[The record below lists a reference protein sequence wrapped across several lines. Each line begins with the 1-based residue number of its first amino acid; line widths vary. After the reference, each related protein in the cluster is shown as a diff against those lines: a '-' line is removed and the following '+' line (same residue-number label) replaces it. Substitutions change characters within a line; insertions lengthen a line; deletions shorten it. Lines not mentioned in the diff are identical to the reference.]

1 MSYGSVDGS
10 GFGSRNPFGGPSA
23 QGYQPLATQI
33 DPNDLEELF
42 QITSD
47 DVFNINANVQSLE
60 RQLRS
65 LGTASDTQEL
75 RDRLHVTQQETNN
88 AVTSSTKSIRQ
99 LSEIVR
105 GSTRQDRLQLDRLK
119 SQLSEAIQRYGAVQ
133 KKIAD
138 KSKSL
143 IGSSQKRQ
151 KQSPRSPFSDIADD
165 ENIFNGG
172 DEQWPSRD
180 QDVSEITEEDLDQIH
195 QKEEAIKQI
204 ESDMLDVNQIMK
216 DLASIVYDQGQ
227 DIDSIE
233 ANIETASS
241 HVESAN
247 RQLAK
252 ASQHQRRN
260 FRMACAPRK
269 RKEKFSPLEL
279 EILVAEV
286 TKNHSKLY
294 GSERVNL
301 SQPARERIWLEIA
314 KKINA
319 VARSPRTTRDLRRR
333 WDDMKRRTKEKLAI
347 IKRSVVSSGGMTRN
361 CSPSALHN
369 DANSD
374 IYPGYGIDDDDD
386 DHDEIDVELDAPHIA
401 LELQSDEEENGPGCT
416 WVPLKTI
423 EMAVHEPDMSDHP
436 VIIQTSA
443 SSPSPPSSPQNQM
456 KSTYAR
462 RLSAAAPHPRR
473 NHEISDFEKQL
484 MESQIEQNTLLTSWY
499 QQQTSLMVQQNLI
512 LENLVEQSRRLADN
526 VELLNRTLEKMVDG
540 NHLHRE
546 TVNFVQECKQAP
558 PARPNPRGAGGE
570 SGGPSGVEVYS
581 GMILK
586 VEEEL

>member
-1 MSYGSVDGS
+1 MSYGSLDGS
-10 GFGSRNPFGGPSA
+10 GFGSRNPFSGPST

-33 DPNDLEELF
+33 DQNELQELF
-42 QITSD
+42 QITSGD
-47 DVFNINANVQSLE
+47 IYRINVNVQSLE
-60 RQLRS
+60 RILRS

-75 RDRLHVTQQETNN
+75 RDRLHSTQQETNN
-88 AVTSSTKSIRQ
+88 TITSSTKSIRQ
-99 LSEIVR
+99 LSEFVR
-105 GSTRQDRLQLDRLK
+105 GSSRDRLQLDRIK
-119 SQLSEAIQRYGAVQ
+119 SQLSDIIQRYGVVQ

-143 IGSSQKRQ
+143 LSAEQKNI
-151 KQSPRSPFSDIADD
+151 KQSPRTPFSDLADD
-165 ENIFNGG
+165 EKIFNGG
-172 DEQWPSRD
+172 DEEWQSQKQT
-180 QDVSEITEEDLDQIH
+180 QDLTEFSEEDLDQIR
-195 QKEEAIKQI
+195 QKEEAVKQI
-204 ESDMLDVNQIMK
+204 ESDMIDVNQIMK
-216 DLASIVYDQGQ
+216 DLASIVYEQG
-227 DIDSIE
+227 DTIDSIE

-241 HVESAN
+241 NVESAN

-260 FRMACAPRK
+260 LRMACAPRK

-286 TKNHSKLY
+286 TKNHSRLY

-314 KKINA
+314 KKINT

-347 IKRSVVSSGGMTRN
+347 IRRTVVTTNRR
-361 CSPSALHN
+361 CSPSSLQN
-369 DANSD
+369 DTNSD
-374 IYPGYGIDDDDD
+374 IYPGFGGDEEDE
-386 DHDEIDVELDAPHIA
+386 DHDEIDVDTDAPLIA

-423 EMAVHEPDMSDHP
+423 EMPVTTEPEMSDHP

-443 SSPSPPSSPQNQM
+443 SSPSPPSSPHAHL
-456 KSTYAR
+456 KSTFMS
-462 RLSAAAPHPRR
+462 RLAQSTQHPRR
-473 NHEISDFEKQL
+473 KHDVSEFEKQL
-484 MESQIEQNTLLTSWY
+484 MESQLQQNSLLSSWY
-499 QQQTSLMVQQNLI
+499 QQQSSLLVQQNLI

-526 VELLNRTLEKMVDG
+526 VEMLNQTLEKMADN
-540 NHLHRE
+540 NHFHRE
-546 TVNFVQECKQAP
+546 TVHYVQERTKGSSSRVP
-558 PARPNPRGAGGE
+558 PRMPTGE
-570 SGGPSGVEVYS
+570 SGGQAGIEVFS

-586 VEEEL
+586 VEEEM

>member
-23 QGYQPLATQI
+23 QGYQPLASQI

-47 DVFNINANVQSLE
+47 DVFKINANVQSLE
-60 RQLRS
+60 RNLRS
-65 LGTASDTQEL
+65 LGTASDTHQL
-75 RDRLHVTQQETNN
+75 RDRLHVTQQETNYTI
-88 AVTSSTKSIRQ
+88 TSSTKSIRQ

-143 IGSSQKRQ
+143 IGSDQKRQ

-172 DEQWPSRD
+172 DEPRPSQE
-180 QDVSEITEEDLDQIH
+180 QDVSDITEEDLDQIH

-252 ASQHQRRN
+252 ASQHQSV
-260 FRMACAPRK
+260 FRALQPQHV
-269 RKEKFSPLEL
+269 FSWQTR
-279 EILVAEV
+279 VAFIGV
-286 TKNHSKLY
+286 Y
-294 GSERVNL
+294 
-301 SQPARERIWLEIA
+301 
-314 KKINA
+314 
-319 VARSPRTTRDLRRR
+319 
-333 WDDMKRRTKEKLAI
+333 
-347 IKRSVVSSGGMTRN
+347 
-361 CSPSALHN
+361 
-369 DANSD
+369 
-374 IYPGYGIDDDDD
+374 
-386 DHDEIDVELDAPHIA
+386 
-401 LELQSDEEENGPGCT
+401 
-416 WVPLKTI
+416 
-423 EMAVHEPDMSDHP
+423 
-436 VIIQTSA
+436 
-443 SSPSPPSSPQNQM
+443 
-456 KSTYAR
+456 
-462 RLSAAAPHPRR
+462 
-473 NHEISDFEKQL
+473 IS
-484 MESQIEQNTLLTSWY
+484 IT
-499 QQQTSLMVQQNLI
+499 
-512 LENLVEQSRRLADN
+512 
-526 VELLNRTLEKMVDG
+526 VD
-540 NHLHRE
+540 
-546 TVNFVQECKQAP
+546 
-558 PARPNPRGAGGE
+558 
-570 SGGPSGVEVYS
+570 
-581 GMILK
+581 
-586 VEEEL
+586 

>member
-252 ASQHQRRN
+252 ASQHQRR
-260 FRMACAPRK
+260 ARK
-269 RKEKFSPLEL
+269 VKCCLISTGIFVV
-279 EILVAEV
+279 LV
-286 TKNHSKLY
+286 
-294 GSERVNL
+294 
-301 SQPARERIWLEIA
+301 
-314 KKINA
+314 
-319 VARSPRTTRDLRRR
+319 
-333 WDDMKRRTKEKLAI
+333 
-347 IKRSVVSSGGMTRN
+347 
-361 CSPSALHN
+361 
-369 DANSD
+369 
-374 IYPGYGIDDDDD
+374 
-386 DHDEIDVELDAPHIA
+386 
-401 LELQSDEEENGPGCT
+401 
-416 WVPLKTI
+416 
-423 EMAVHEPDMSDHP
+423 
-436 VIIQTSA
+436 VIIIIV
-443 SSPSPPSSPQNQM
+443 
-456 KSTYAR
+456 
-462 RLSAAAPHPRR
+462 LSVR
-473 NHEISDFEKQL
+473 N
-484 MESQIEQNTLLTSWY
+484 
-499 QQQTSLMVQQNLI
+499 
-512 LENLVEQSRRLADN
+512 
-526 VELLNRTLEKMVDG
+526 
-540 NHLHRE
+540 
-546 TVNFVQECKQAP
+546 
-558 PARPNPRGAGGE
+558 
-570 SGGPSGVEVYS
+570 
-581 GMILK
+581 
-586 VEEEL
+586 